1 MKDKKP
7 FFIGIGGSGMSSL
20 AHILLDLKIEVKGY
34 DKSSSDTVR
43 KLEMRGAKIS
53 HEPENIDLNEIDYIV
68 YSSAVKDNH
77 PLFKKALEEHKT
89 LVHRSELL
97 HELFS
102 KKFSIAVAGSHG
114 KTTTTAMT
122 GQILLESGERPS
134 IMLGGEVGILND
146 RGGKWDNGKW
156 GVYES
161 DESDGTFLNHKADI
175 KIVTNIDNDHLDH
188 YKTVENLHEAFARFI
203 HNKKTSTTIAYLGDS
218 GVESAIDLLDDQKN
232 IIGYVETSRVL
243 SLSEKFPEL
252 KIEPFEIFD
261 NELSFYRNGFL
272 RKIKLPFTGDH
283 YLKNAFAAFL
293 ATEITGVEPD
303 KILESLE
310 QYNGVKRRLEHLGTV
325 NNIHVYDDYGH
336 HPTEILAVI
345 QSIKRMRPVGS
356 KCCILFQP
364 HRYTRTR
371 DHYLD
376 FAKALDDSD
385 ILFLLP
391 IYSAGE
397 IPIEGIATELIYDN
411 LTNKDRTILLTGD
424 IERDVPIIKKYILS
438 GDYLVSLG
446 AGNVREWAENFLDK
460 IK

>member
-20 AHILLDLKIEVKGY
+20 AHILLDLKLEVKGY
-34 DKSSSDTVR
+34 DKANTDTLR
-43 KLEMRGAKIS
+43 KLEMRGAKIT
-53 HEPENIDLNEIDYIV
+53 HDPESVSLDSIDYV
-68 YSSAVKDNH
+68 VFSSAVKETH
-77 PLFKKALEEHKT
+77 PIFKKALDEHKT

-102 KKFSIAVAGSHG
+102 GKFSIAVAGSHG

-122 GQILLESGERPS
+122 GQILLEGTQRPA
-134 IMLGGEVGILND
+134 IMLGGEVGFLND

-188 YKTVENLHEAFARFI
+188 YKTVENLHEAFAKFI
-203 HNKKTSTTIAYLGDS
+203 HNKKSSTAIVYIGDA
-218 GVESAIDLLDDQKN
+218 GVEAAIDLLEDQKN
-232 IIGYVETSRVL
+232 IIGYVESSRATSL
-243 SLSEKFPEL
+243 AEKFPET

-261 NELSFYRNGFL
+261 NELSFYRNGML
-272 RKIKLPFTGDH
+272 RRIKLPFAGDH
-283 YLKNAFAAFL
+283 YLKNAFASLL
-293 ATEITGVEPD
+293 AAEIVG
-303 KILESLE
+303 LEIDRIQETLS
-310 QYNGVKRRLEHLGTV
+310 QYNGVKRRLEHLGTL

-345 QSIKRMRPVGS
+345 QSIKRMRPVGA
-356 KCCILFQP
+356 KCCIIFQP

-397 IPIEGIATELIYDN
+397 MAIEGIATELIYDN
-411 LTNKDRTILLTGD
+411 LTNKDKTILLTGE
-424 IERDVPIIKKYILS
+424 IERDVSIIKKYILT

-446 AGNVREWAENFLDK
+446 AGNVRDWAEKFLK
-460 IK
+460 

>member
-20 AHILLDLKIEVKGY
+20 AHILLDLKLEVKGY
-34 DKSSSDTVR
+34 DKANTDTLR
-43 KLEMRGAKIS
+43 KLEMRGAKIT
-53 HEPENIDLNEIDYIV
+53 HDPESVSLDSIDYIV
-68 YSSAVKDNH
+68 YSSAVKETH
-77 PLFKKALEEHKT
+77 PIFKKALDEHKT

-102 KKFSIAVAGSHG
+102 RKFSIAVAGSHG

-122 GQILLESGERPS
+122 GQILLEGSERPA
-134 IMLGGEVGILND
+134 IMLGGEVGFLND

-188 YKTVENLHEAFARFI
+188 YKTVENLHEAFAKFI
-203 HNKKTSTTIAYLGDS
+203 HNKKSSTAIVYIGDA
-218 GVESAIDLLDDQKN
+218 GVEAAIDLLEDSKN
-232 IIGYVETSRVL
+232 IIGYVETSRAT
-243 SLSEKFPEL
+243 SLAEKFPEI

-261 NELSFYRNGFL
+261 NELSFYRNGML
-272 RKIKLPFTGDH
+272 RRIKLPFAGDH
-283 YLKNAFAAFL
+283 YLKNAFASLL
-293 ATEITGVEPD
+293 AAEIVGLEMD
-303 KILESLE
+303 RILETLS
-310 QYNGVKRRLEHLGTV
+310 QYNGVKRRLEHLGTL

-345 QSIKRMRPVGS
+345 QSIKRMRPVGA
-356 KCCILFQP
+356 KCCIIFQP

-397 IPIEGIATELIYDN
+397 TPIEGIATELIYDN
-411 LTNKDRTILLTGD
+411 LTIKDRTILLTGE
-424 IERDVPIIKKYILS
+424 IERDVTIIKKYILS

-446 AGNVREWAENFLDK
+446 AGNVRDWAEKFLK
-460 IK
+460 

>member
-20 AHILLDLKIEVKGY
+20 AHILLDLKLEVKGY
-34 DKSSSDTVR
+34 DKANTDTLR
-43 KLEMRGAKIS
+43 KLEMRGAKIT
-53 HEPENIDLNEIDYIV
+53 HDPESVSLDSIDYVV
-68 YSSAVKDNH
+68 YSSAVKETH
-77 PLFKKALEEHKT
+77 PIFKKALDEHKT

-122 GQILLESGERPS
+122 GQILLEGTQRPA
-134 IMLGGEVGILND
+134 IMLGGEFCFLND

-188 YKTVENLHEAFARFI
+188 YKTVENLHEAFAKFI
-203 HNKKTSTTIAYLGDS
+203 HNKKSSTAIVYIGDA
-218 GVESAIDLLDDQKN
+218 GVEAAIDLLEDSKN
-232 IIGYVETSRVL
+232 IIGYVETSRAT
-243 SLSEKFPEL
+243 SLAAKFPEI

-261 NELSFYRNGFL
+261 NELSFYRNGML
-272 RKIKLPFTGDH
+272 KRIKLPFAGDH
-283 YLKNAFAAFL
+283 YLKNAFASLL
-293 ATEITGVEPD
+293 AAEIADLEID
-303 KILESLE
+303 RILETLS
-310 QYNGVKRRLEHLGTV
+310 QYNGVKRRLEHLGTL

-345 QSIKRMRPVGS
+345 QSIKRMRPVGA
-356 KCCILFQP
+356 KCCIIFQP

-371 DHYLD
+371 DHYID

-397 IPIEGIATELIYDN
+397 TPIEGIATELIYDN
-411 LTNKDRTILLTGD
+411 LTIKDRTILLTGE
-424 IERDVPIIKKYILS
+424 IERDVTIIKKYILS

-446 AGNVREWAENFLDK
+446 AGNVRDWAEKFLK
-460 IK
+460 

>member
-1 MKDKKP
+1 
-7 FFIGIGGSGMSSL
+7 MSSL
-20 AHILLDLKIEVKGY
+20 AHILLDLKLEVKGY
-34 DKSSSDTVR
+34 DKANTDTLR
-43 KLEMRGAKIS
+43 KLEMRGAKIT
-53 HEPENIDLNEIDYIV
+53 HDPESVSLDSIDYIV
-68 YSSAVKDNH
+68 YSSAVKETH
-77 PLFKKALEEHKT
+77 PIFKKALDEHKT

-102 KKFSIAVAGSHG
+102 RKFSIAVAGSHG

-122 GQILLESGERPS
+122 GQILLEGSERPA
-134 IMLGGEVGILND
+134 IMLGGEVGFLND

-188 YKTVENLHEAFARFI
+188 YKTVENLHEAFAKFI
-203 HNKKTSTTIAYLGDS
+203 HNKKSSTAIVYIGDA
-218 GVESAIDLLDDQKN
+218 GVEAAIDLLEDSKN
-232 IIGYVETSRVL
+232 IIGYVETSRAT
-243 SLSEKFPEL
+243 SLAEKFPEI

-261 NELSFYRNGFL
+261 NELSFYRNGML
-272 RKIKLPFTGDH
+272 RRIKLPFAGDH
-283 YLKNAFAAFL
+283 YLKNAFASLL
-293 ATEITGVEPD
+293 AAEIVGLEMD
-303 KILESLE
+303 RILETLS
-310 QYNGVKRRLEHLGTV
+310 QYNGVKRRLEHLGTL

-345 QSIKRMRPVGS
+345 QSIKRMRPVGA
-356 KCCILFQP
+356 KCCIIFQP

-397 IPIEGIATELIYDN
+397 TPIEGIATELIYDN
-411 LTNKDRTILLTGD
+411 LTIKDRTILLTGE
-424 IERDVPIIKKYILS
+424 IERDVTIIKKYILS

-446 AGNVREWAENFLDK
+446 AGNVRDWAEKFLK
-460 IK
+460 

>member
-1 MKDKKP
+1 
-7 FFIGIGGSGMSSL
+7 MSSL
-20 AHILLDLKIEVKGY
+20 AHILLDLKLEVKGY
-34 DKSSSDTVR
+34 DKANTDTLR
-43 KLEMRGAKIS
+43 KLEMRGAKIT
-53 HEPENIDLNEIDYIV
+53 HDPESVSLDSIDYIV
-68 YSSAVKDNH
+68 YSSAVKETH
-77 PLFKKALEEHKT
+77 PIFKKALDEHKT

-122 GQILLESGERPS
+122 GQILLEGSERPA
-134 IMLGGEVGILND
+134 IMLGGEVGFLND

-188 YKTVENLHEAFARFI
+188 YKTVENLHEAFAKFI
-203 HNKKTSTTIAYLGDS
+203 HNKKSSTAIVYIGDA
-218 GVESAIDLLDDQKN
+218 GVEAAIDLLEDSKN
-232 IIGYVETSRVL
+232 IIGYVETSRAT
-243 SLSEKFPEL
+243 SLAEKFPEI

-261 NELSFYRNGFL
+261 NELSFYRNGML
-272 RKIKLPFTGDH
+272 RRIKLPFAGDH
-283 YLKNAFAAFL
+283 YLKNAFASLL
-293 ATEITGVEPD
+293 AAEIVGLEMD
-303 KILESLE
+303 RILETLS
-310 QYNGVKRRLEHLGTV
+310 QYNGVKRRLEHLGTL

-345 QSIKRMRPVGS
+345 QSIKRMRPVGA
-356 KCCILFQP
+356 KCCIIFQP

-371 DHYLD
+371 DHYID

-397 IPIEGIATELIYDN
+397 TPIEGIATELIYDN
-411 LTNKDRTILLTGD
+411 LTIKDRTILLTGE
-424 IERDVPIIKKYILS
+424 IERDVTIIKKYILS

-446 AGNVREWAENFLDK
+446 AGNVRDWAEKFLK
-460 IK
+460 

>member
-20 AHILLDLKIEVKGY
+20 AHILLDSKIEVKGY
-34 DKSSSDTVR
+34 DKANTDTLR
-43 KLEMRGAKIS
+43 KLEMRGAKIT
-53 HEPENIDLNEIDYIV
+53 HEPESVSLDSIDYV
-68 YSSAVKDNH
+68 VFSSAVKETH
-77 PLFKKALEEHKT
+77 PIFKKALDEHKT

-102 KKFSIAVAGSHG
+102 RKFSIAVAGSHG

-122 GQILLESGERPS
+122 GQILLEGTQRPA
-134 IMLGGEVGILND
+134 IMLGGEVGFLND

-188 YKTVENLHEAFARFI
+188 YKTVENLHEAFAKFI
-203 HNKKTSTTIAYLGDS
+203 HNKKSSTAIVYIGDS
-218 GVESAIDLLDDQKN
+218 GVEAAIDLLEDQKN
-232 IIGYVETSRVL
+232 IIGYVESSRATSL
-243 SLSEKFPEL
+243 AEKFPEI

-261 NELSFYRNGFL
+261 NELSFYRNGTL
-272 RKIKLPFTGDH
+272 RRIKLPFAGDH
-283 YLKNAFAAFL
+283 YLKNAFASLL
-293 ATEITGVEPD
+293 ATEIVGLEID
-303 KILESLE
+303 RILETLS
-310 QYNGVKRRLEHLGTV
+310 QYNGVKRRLEHLGTL

-345 QSIKRMRPVGS
+345 QSIKRMRPVGA
-356 KCCILFQP
+356 KCCIIFQP

-397 IPIEGIATELIYDN
+397 TPIEGIATELIYDN
-411 LTNKDRTILLTGD
+411 LTVKDRTILLTGD
-424 IERDVPIIKKYILS
+424 IERDIPIIRKYILT

-446 AGNVREWAENFLDK
+446 AGNVRDWAEKFLK
-460 IK
+460 

>member
-1 MKDKKP
+1 LKDKKP

-20 AHILLDLKIEVKGY
+20 AHILLDLKLEVKGY
-34 DKSSSDTVR
+34 DKANTDTLR
-43 KLEMRGAKIS
+43 KLEMRGAKIT
-53 HEPENIDLNEIDYIV
+53 HDPESVSLDSIDYV
-68 YSSAVKDNH
+68 VFSSAVKETH
-77 PLFKKALEEHKT
+77 PIFKKALDEHKT

-102 KKFSIAVAGSHG
+102 GKFSIAVAGSHG

-122 GQILLESGERPS
+122 GQILLEGTQRPA
-134 IMLGGEVGILND
+134 IMLGGEVGFLND

-188 YKTVENLHEAFARFI
+188 YKTVENLHEAFAKFI
-203 HNKKTSTTIAYLGDS
+203 HNKKSSTAIVYIGDA
-218 GVESAIDLLDDQKN
+218 GVEAAIDLLEDQKN
-232 IIGYVETSRVL
+232 IIGYVESSRATSL
-243 SLSEKFPEL
+243 AEKFPEI

-261 NELSFYRNGFL
+261 NELSFYRNGML
-272 RKIKLPFTGDH
+272 RRIKLPFAGDH
-283 YLKNAFAAFL
+283 YLKNAFASLL
-293 ATEITGVEPD
+293 AAEIVG
-303 KILESLE
+303 LEIDRIQETLS
-310 QYNGVKRRLEHLGTV
+310 QYNGVKRRLEHLGTL

-345 QSIKRMRPVGS
+345 QSIKRMRPVGA
-356 KCCILFQP
+356 KCCIIFQP

-397 IPIEGIATELIYDN
+397 MAIEGIATELIYDN
-411 LTNKDRTILLTGD
+411 LTNKDKTILLTGE
-424 IERDVPIIKKYILS
+424 IERDVSIIKKYILT

-446 AGNVREWAENFLDK
+446 AGNVRDWAEKFLK
-460 IK
+460 

>member
-20 AHILLDLKIEVKGY
+20 AHILLDLKIVVKGY
-34 DKSSSDTVR
+34 DKSSSDTIR

-53 HEPENIDLNEIDYIV
+53 HDPKEVNLEGIDYVV
-68 YSSAVKDNH
+68 YSSAVKDDH
-77 PLFKKALEEHKT
+77 PIFRKAVEEHIT
-89 LVHRSELL
+89 LIHRSELL

-122 GQILLESGERPS
+122 SQILLEASENPS
-134 IMLGGEVGILND
+134 IMLGGEVGFLND

-175 KIVTNIDNDHLDH
+175 KIVTNIDNDHLDY
-188 YKTVENLHEAFARFI
+188 YKSEQNLHEAFAKLI
-203 HNKKTSTTIAYLGDS
+203 HNKKSSFSVVYLGDKGIQS
-218 GVESAIDLLDDQKN
+218 SISLLSDLKN
-232 IIGYVETSRVL
+232 VIGYIENSQIMFAK
-243 SLSEKFPEL
+243 ENFPEIHL
-252 KIEPFEIFD
+252 EPFEIFD
-261 NELSFYRNGFL
+261 NELSFYRDGIIK
-272 RKIKLPFTGDH
+272 KIRLPFAGDH
-283 YLKNAFAAFL
+283 YLKNAFASLLVAEKIGIEL
-293 ATEITGVEPD
+293 NL
-303 KILESLE
+303 ILEIL
-310 QYNGVKRRLEHLGTV
+310 QRYNGVKRRLELLGTV
-325 NNIHVYDDYGH
+325 NNVNVYDDYGH

-345 QSIKRMRPVGS
+345 QSIKRMRPVGA
-356 KCCILFQP
+356 KCCIIFQP

-371 DHYLD
+371 DHFID

-385 ILFLLP
+385 LLFLLP

-397 IPIEGIATELIYDN
+397 SPIEGISTELIYDH
-411 LTNKDRTILLTGD
+411 LENKERTILLTGD
-424 IERDVPIIKKYILS
+424 LSRDIPIIKKYIVS

-446 AGNVREWAENFLDK
+446 AGNVRQWAENFLT
-460 IK
+460 

>member
-20 AHILLDLKIEVKGY
+20 AHILLDSKIEVKGY
-34 DKSSSDTVR
+34 DKANTDTLR
-43 KLEMRGAKIS
+43 KLEMRGAKIT
-53 HEPENIDLNEIDYIV
+53 HDPESVSLDSIDYV
-68 YSSAVKDNH
+68 VFSSAVKETH
-77 PLFKKALEEHKT
+77 PIFKKALDEHKT

-102 KKFSIAVAGSHG
+102 RKFSIAVAGSHG

-122 GQILLESGERPS
+122 GQILLEGTQRPA
-134 IMLGGEVGILND
+134 IMLGGEVGFLND

-188 YKTVENLHEAFARFI
+188 YKTVENLHEAFAKFI
-203 HNKKTSTTIAYLGDS
+203 HNKKSSTAIVYIGDA
-218 GVESAIDLLDDQKN
+218 GVEAAIDLLEDQKN
-232 IIGYVETSRVL
+232 IIGYVETSRAT
-243 SLSEKFPEL
+243 SLAAKFPEI

-261 NELSFYRNGFL
+261 NELSFYRNGTL
-272 RKIKLPFTGDH
+272 RRIKLPFAGDH
-283 YLKNAFAAFL
+283 YLKNAFASLL
-293 ATEITGVEPD
+293 AAEIVGLEID
-303 KILESLE
+303 RILETLS
-310 QYNGVKRRLEHLGTV
+310 QYNGVKRRLEHLGTI

-345 QSIKRMRPVGS
+345 QSIKRMRPVGA
-356 KCCILFQP
+356 KCCIIFQP

-371 DHYLD
+371 DHYMD

-397 IPIEGIATELIYDN
+397 TPIEGIATELIYDN
-411 LTNKDRTILLTGD
+411 LTIKDRTILLKGD
-424 IERDVPIIKKYILS
+424 IERDIPIIKKYILT

-446 AGNVREWAENFLDK
+446 AGNVRDWAEKFLK
-460 IK
+460 

>member
-1 MKDKKP
+1 LKDKKP

-20 AHILLDLKIEVKGY
+20 AHILLDLKLEVKGY
-34 DKSSSDTVR
+34 DKANTDTLR
-43 KLEMRGAKIS
+43 KLEMRGAKIT
-53 HEPENIDLNEIDYIV
+53 HDPESVSLDSIDYV
-68 YSSAVKDNH
+68 VFSSAVKETH
-77 PLFKKALEEHKT
+77 PIFKKALDEHKT

-102 KKFSIAVAGSHG
+102 GKFSIAVAGSHG

-122 GQILLESGERPS
+122 GQILLEGTQRPA
-134 IMLGGEVGILND
+134 IMLGGEVGFLND

-188 YKTVENLHEAFARFI
+188 YKTVENLHEAFAKFI
-203 HNKKTSTTIAYLGDS
+203 HNKKSSTAIVYIGDA
-218 GVESAIDLLDDQKN
+218 GVEAAIDLLEDQKN
-232 IIGYVETSRVL
+232 IIGYVESSRATSL
-243 SLSEKFPEL
+243 AEKFPET

-261 NELSFYRNGFL
+261 NELSFYRNGML
-272 RKIKLPFTGDH
+272 RRIKLPFAGDH
-283 YLKNAFAAFL
+283 YLKNAFASLL
-293 ATEITGVEPD
+293 AAEIVG
-303 KILESLE
+303 LEIDRIQETLS
-310 QYNGVKRRLEHLGTV
+310 QYNGVKRRLEHLGTL

-345 QSIKRMRPVGS
+345 QSIKRMRPVGA
-356 KCCILFQP
+356 KCCIIFQP

-397 IPIEGIATELIYDN
+397 MAIEGIATELIYDN
-411 LTNKDRTILLTGD
+411 LTNKDKTILLTGE
-424 IERDVPIIKKYILS
+424 IERDVSIIKKYILT

-446 AGNVREWAENFLDK
+446 AGNVRDWAEKFLK
-460 IK
+460 

>member
-34 DKSSSDTVR
+34 DKSKSDTVR

-53 HEPENIDLNEIDYIV
+53 HDPESINLDGIDYV
-68 YSSAVKDNH
+68 VFSSAVKEDH
-77 PLFKKALEEHKT
+77 PIFKKSIDEHKT
-89 LVHRSELL
+89 LIHRSELL

-122 GQILLESGERPS
+122 GQILLEASENPS
-134 IMLGGEVGILND
+134 IMLGGEVGFLND

-175 KIVTNIDNDHLDH
+175 KIVTNIDNDHLDY
-188 YKTVENLHEAFARFI
+188 YKSEENLHEAFAKFI
-203 HNKKTSTTIAYLGDS
+203 HNKKSSFSIVYLGDKGIQS
-218 GVESAIDLLDDQKN
+218 SISLLEDQKN
-232 IIGYVETSRVL
+232 VIGYIETSQINFAK
-243 SLSEKFPEL
+243 ENFPEIQL
-252 KIEPFEIFD
+252 EPFEIFD
-261 NELSFYRNGFL
+261 NELSFYKNGSL
-272 RKIKLPFTGDH
+272 KKIKLPFAGDH
-283 YLKNAFAAFL
+283 YLKNAFAAML
-293 ATEITGVEPD
+293 AAEKVGVD
-303 KILESLE
+303 LNKILEILKG
-310 QYNGVKRRLEHLGTV
+310 YNGVKRRLEHLGTV
-325 NNIHVYDDYGH
+325 NNVNVYDDYGH

-345 QSIKRMRPVGS
+345 QSIKRMRPVGA
-356 KCCILFQP
+356 KCCIIFQP

-371 DHYLD
+371 DHYKD
-376 FAKALDDSD
+376 FAKALGDSD
-385 ILFLLP
+385 LLFLLP

-397 IPIEGIATELIYDN
+397 TPIEGISTELIYDH
-411 LTNKDRTILLTGD
+411 LENKERTILLTGD
-424 IERDVPIIKKYILS
+424 LERDIPIIKKYILS

-446 AGNVREWAENFLDK
+446 AGNVREWAENFL
-460 IK
+460 I